1 MPSTPWELYEAEAP
15 SSSDVSRAL
24 TFIFATILIIGIL
37 VSTFL
42 GA

>member
-15 SSSDVSRAL
+15 SPSDVKRAL
-24 TFIFATILIIGIL
+24 TFIFTAILVIGIL